1 MEKEKNKIY
10 EGLILLLLII
20 LFFGYFGLFSLL
32 SNYVYKGI
40 IYLIILFI
48 WTVAMKKYIKNGI
61 ENFKKEYFNDALSIV
76 TGIFI
81 ISAVLLLFLS
91 KIDKGILITKPEE
104 IEIVPLMLFSSL
116 IFAPIVEELV
126 FRCALGLFV
135 EKIIKNDIVINI
147 ITAILF
153 SFLHLF
159 KMQLNI
165 VGIIFYGIIYYML
178 GYALRILL

>member
-1 MEKEKNKIY
+1 M
-10 EGLILLLLII
+10 
-20 LFFGYFGLFSLL
+20 
-32 SNYVYKGI
+32 
-40 IYLIILFI
+40 
-48 WTVAMKKYIKNGI
+48 
-61 ENFKKEYFNDALSIV
+61 
-76 TGIFI
+76 
-81 ISAVLLLFLS
+81 
-91 KIDKGILITKPEE
+91 
-104 IEIVPLMLFSSL
+104 PLMLFSSL

-126 FRCALGLFV
+126 FRSALGLFV
-135 EKIIKNDIVINI
+135 EKIIKNDILINV